1 MTLTLKSEAARV
13 KLFHVS
19 IKKIASTFRRHPS
32 DNWLNNP
39 VLENIEFVEETKNQ
53 RPENLIKTEKIGK
66 GQRKGQE
73 NEILFHEFNSENFN
87 YDTKM

>member
-32 DNWLNNP
+32 DNWLNKTV
-39 VLENIEFVEETKNQ
+39 VLENIELIEEKRRSNQ
-53 RPENLIKTEKIGK
+53 N
-66 GQRKGQE
+66 RK
-73 NEILFHEFNSENFN
+73 
-87 YDTKM
+87 D